1 MVYYNI
7 HKVKEEVL
15 KMKQLT
21 EKQIETIKNSYGTA
35 VLPEILKYSDE
46 NTEGGALVFNRANT
60 KVWVILDPALDTE
73 DNNYT
78 TTNYDNMF
86 SNLEEFIYWITYKKY
101 KGDLNKF
108 AEDFGITL
116 QSLMICMYT
125 RKLNHLDLPNYFE
138 IEDVEDQLVK

>member
-1 MVYYNI
+1 
-7 HKVKEEVL
+7 
-15 KMKQLT
+15 MKQLT

-78 TTNYDNMF
+78 TINYDNMF
-86 SNLEEFIYWITYKKY
+86 SNLEEFIYWVTYKKY

-116 QSLMICMYT
+116 RSLMICMYT

>member
-1 MVYYNI
+1 
-7 HKVKEEVL
+7 
-15 KMKQLT
+15 MKRLT

-35 VLPEILKYSDE
+35 VLPQILKYSDE
-46 NTEGGALVFNRANT
+46 NTEGGALVFNKANT
-60 KVWVILDPALDTE
+60 KVWIILDPALDTE

-86 SNLEEFIYWITYKKY
+86 SNLEEFIYWVTYKKY

-108 AEDFGITL
+108 AKDFGITL

-125 RKLNHLDLPNYFE
+125 RKLNNLDLPNYFE
-138 IEDVEDQLVK
+138 IEDVQDQLIK

>member
-1 MVYYNI
+1 
-7 HKVKEEVL
+7 
-15 KMKQLT
+15 MKQLT

-35 VLPEILKYSDE
+35 VLPEILRYSDE
-46 NTEGGALVFNRANT
+46 NTEGGALVFNKDNT
-60 KVWVILDPALDTE
+60 KVWIILDPALDTE

-86 SNLEEFIYWITYKKY
+86 SNLEEFIYWVTYKKY

-108 AEDFGITL
+108 AKDFGITL

-125 RKLNHLDLPNYFE
+125 RKLNNLDLPNYFE
-138 IEDVEDQLVK
+138 IEDVQDQLIK

>member
-46 NTEGGALVFNRANT
+46 NTEGGALVFNKANT
-60 KVWVILDPALDTE
+60 EVWIILDPALDTE

-86 SNLEEFIYWITYKKY
+86 VNLEEFIYWVTYKKY
-101 KGDLNKF
+101 TGDLNKF
-108 AEDFGITL
+108 AEDFGVTL

-125 RKLNHLDLPNYFE
+125 RKLNNLDLPNYFE

>member
-46 NTEGGALVFNRANT
+46 NTEGGALVFNKDNT
-60 KVWVILDPALDTE
+60 KVWIILDPALDTE

-86 SNLEEFIYWITYKKY
+86 VNLEEFIYWVTYKKY
-101 KGDLNKF
+101 TGDLNKF
-108 AEDFGITL
+108 AEDFGVTL

-125 RKLNHLDLPNYFE
+125 RKLNNLDLPNYFE
-138 IEDVEDQLVK
+138 IEDVQDQLIN

>member
-1 MVYYNI
+1 
-7 HKVKEEVL
+7 
-15 KMKQLT
+15 MKQLT

-35 VLPEILKYSDE
+35 VLPEILRYSAE
-46 NTEGGALVFNRANT
+46 NTEGGALVFNKDNT
-60 KVWVILDPALDTE
+60 KVWIILDPALDTE
-73 DNNYT
+73 DNKYT

-86 SNLEEFIYWITYKKY
+86 SNLEEFIYWVTYKKY

-108 AEDFGITL
+108 AEDFGVTL

-138 IEDVEDQLVK
+138 IEDVQDQLIK

>member
-35 VLPEILKYSDE
+35 VLPEILRYSDE
-46 NTEGGALVFNRANT
+46 NTEGGALVFNKANT
-60 KVWVILDPALDTE
+60 KVWIILDPALDTE
-73 DNNYT
+73 DNNYIT
-78 TTNYDNMF
+78 ANYDNMF
-86 SNLEEFIYWITYKKY
+86 VNLEEFIYWVTYKKY

-108 AEDFGITL
+108 AKDFGITL

-125 RKLNHLDLPNYFE
+125 RKLNNLDLPNYFE
-138 IEDVEDQLVK
+138 IEDVQDQLIK

>member
-1 MVYYNI
+1 
-7 HKVKEEVL
+7 
-15 KMKQLT
+15 MKQLT